1 MVDNLWITPII
12 LLITAQMR
20 TIRIYPPRGWQVAGA
35 ALAYYPTE
43 TPPWGADNT
52 LRGGMT

>member
-1 MVDNLWITPII
+1 MVDNLWITPIL

-20 TIRIYPPRGWQVAGA
+20 TIRIYPPPGWQVAGA

-43 TPPWGADNT
+43 TPH
-52 LRGGMT
+52 GGR